1 MTKKKVSKKRKNPA
15 DSTMRN
21 VRACNK
27 RLQFLEHRI
36 NTLCA
41 ALNDYRDQMTHL
53 AEETR
58 QLTRAICLDV
68 PMRR

>member
-1 MTKKKVSKKRKNPA
+1 MIKPKKKVSKKRKNPA

-41 ALNDYRDQMTHL
+41 ALNDLRNLEAVKIESMNL
-53 AEETR
+53 RLFKLEER
-58 QLTRAICLDV
+58 SK
-68 PMRR
+68 